1 MSGAYQNKKASRKYE
16 YTRLVC
22 VVAAPNV
29 SAVFQFGMQCVP
41 NYVKHIINAA
51 RVVNFSLTN
60 LKIHKN
66 FYTKL

>member
-41 NYVKHIINAA
+41 NYV
-51 RVVNFSLTN
+51 
-60 LKIHKN
+60 
-66 FYTKL
+66 